1 MAEPTEGIGAAT
13 GSRRGA
19 ISPQNAR
26 EGRAQRDTSGKHT
39 GMRKRAGTTILNA
52 DGDNNRSGWGNNRNG
67 WGTTTE
73 TDGNNNDNSRAYKKP
88 QDCSLCHSIAVYGYD
103 LAAHAA
109 LKKIFSRLEAVDM
122 CSES

>member
-19 ISPQNAR
+19 FSPQNDR
-26 EGRAQRDTSGKHT
+26 EGRAQGDTSGKHT
-39 GMRKRAGTTILNA
+39 GMRKRAGTTISKANGATILKA
-52 DGDNNRSGWGNNRNG
+52 DGA
-67 WGTTTE
+67 TIE
-73 TDGNNNDNSRAYKKP
+73 TDGDNNDNSRAYKKP

-109 LKKIFSRLEAVDM
+109 LKKNLFEIRG
-122 CSES
+122 C